1 MSSLIILTPAADNAQ
16 FSASWPTWFERLARP
31 LHAAGVESR
40 PHAWTEPLAAGTQAD
55 GVISL
60 LSWGY
65 HFIPDL
71 WRERLD
77 ALEATG
83 LKVLNPPH
91 VLRWNTA
98 KIYLMELGEAGVP
111 VVPTLA
117 VDRVTPEAVEAAR
130 AHFGAA
136 IIVAKPQISGGSHET
151 LKLYP
156 GDTLI
161 GGPTGPALLQ
171 PFLPAVGEEG
181 EISLFY
187 FGGDFSHAVAK
198 VAKPGDFRVQ
208 PQFGAAI
215 GAVEAPAEALGVAR
229 AVLDAAPG
237 PLTYA
242 RVDLLRGHDGG
253 LQLMELEVIEPDL
266 FLEHAPDG
274 GALFAAA
281 VKAALAS

>member
-1 MSSLIILTPAADNAQ
+1 MPSVIILTPAADNPEFKAN
-16 FSASWPTWFERLARP
+16 WPVWFERLSAP
-31 LHAAGVESR
+31 LNAVGIETR
-40 PHAWTEPLAAGTQAD
+40 PHAWTEPLGADHGADAAL
-55 GVISL
+55 SL

-65 HFIPDL
+65 HFKPDL

-77 ALEATG
+77 GLEASG
-83 LKVLNPPH
+83 VKLINPPH

-98 KIYLMELGEAGVP
+98 KTYLVELAEAGVS

-117 VDRVTPEAVEAAR
+117 VDQVTPEAIEAAR
-130 AHFGAA
+130 AHFGAE

-151 LKLYP
+151 LKLSP
-156 GDTLI
+156 GDALV
-161 GGPTGPALLQ
+161 GGPTGAALLQ

-198 VAKPGDFRVQ
+198 VAKAGDFRVQ

-215 GAVEAPAEALGVAR
+215 GPVEAPAEALGVAR

-242 RVDLLRGHDGG
+242 RVDLLRGRDGG

-266 FLEHAPDG
+266 YLQHAADG
-274 GALFAAA
+274 GAMFAAA
-281 VKAALAS
+281 VKAAL